1 MEHQTVWVT
10 VHRFISHLSG
20 ADAKPGMCS
29 QQLCAELPS
38 CGGGKSPP
46 CRAASGTQQFGG
58 YLNPTVKFKD
68 AQRTHLSM
76 QIFLSK
82 FFHCSLDFS
91 LGVRGFPFPVFPY
104 TETLH
109 FPFTNLLIRQLIAR
123 HHISRLFTCSM
134 KGLLTVPRV
143 SYIVN

>member
-1 MEHQTVWVT
+1 MGHQPVWVT
-10 VHRFISHLSG
+10 VHAFISHLSG

-29 QQLCAELPS
+29 HQLHAELPS
-38 CGGGKSPP
+38 SGGGKSPP
-46 CRAASGTQQFGG
+46 CRAASGTQQFGAC
-58 YLNPTVKFKD
+58 LKPTVKFKD

-82 FFHCSLDFS
+82 FFHCA
-91 LGVRGFPFPVFPY
+91 LGAGGFPFPVFPN
-104 TETLH
+104 TGTLH
-109 FPFTNLLIRQLIAR
+109 FAFTNLLLARQQLIGR
-123 HHISRLFTCSM
+123 HHISRLFACSM